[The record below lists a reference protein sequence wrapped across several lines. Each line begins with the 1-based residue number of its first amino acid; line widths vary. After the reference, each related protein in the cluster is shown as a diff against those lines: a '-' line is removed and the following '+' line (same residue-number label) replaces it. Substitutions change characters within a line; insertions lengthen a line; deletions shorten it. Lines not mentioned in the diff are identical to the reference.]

1 MPQGLLG
8 TSAATRPSPIVKLWL
23 NSSGYY
29 FFPPHCFCGCW
40 DKSGKR
46 TLQFCFSI
54 ANFGVQLISSPE
66 QKFNSNP
73 ANWTCAF

>member
-46 TLQFCFSI
+46 TLLFCFSI
-54 ANFGVQLISSPE
+54 AYLQHLKICQYNAVGDPI
-66 QKFNSNP
+66 
-73 ANWTCAF
+73 